1 MVRKIKFSFVKPFLA
16 LIVMVLV
23 SVSGYSQNNPVFRV
37 YENSSQQALKSSSL
51 NAQVLPEDLLH
62 GNNPT
67 IYMANGD
74 MTTITGPTK
83 PLVLRA
89 DQTSLTALCTR
100 DQLYSKVELITIKL
114 NNITE
119 LNTPFDVGNIRGFSS
134 LKYIYINCAFECT
147 DQQISNFIINADSE
161 LIIYYKVLSKS

>member
-1 MVRKIKFSFVKPFLA
+1 RKIKFSFVKPFLTV
-16 LIVMVLV
+16 IVMVLVLV
-23 SVSGYSQNNPVFRV
+23 SVSGYSQNNPVFRI
-37 YENSSQQALKSSSL
+37 YENSSQQSLKSSSKQ
-51 NAQVLPEDLLH
+51 NFPEELLH

-147 DQQISNFIINADSE
+147 DQQISNFIINADPE